1 MRKNN
6 KLIMTRNIFFKTI
19 TAFLFLIISSAL
31 YAQTVPVVK
40 KSTIVET
47 IDSTTYYLHFVKDGE
62 SVFAIAKVYGVGVN
76 DIFKYNPESRS
87 GVHAGQILKIPF
99 NQKTKPKIN
108 DGNVLQKDEDFF
120 YHIVKSKETL
130 YGISKGY
137 RVDIENV
144 KEINPGLD
152 ENLKEG
158 QMIKIPALKKPGIG
172 YFEDESEETKLHT
185 ITQGETL
192 YGIAKEYNVS
202 IGEIK
207 NANPGLTDMLSVG
220 TSILI
225 PNQIDKETANVLNAE
240 PEVADSSKYH
250 TVVAGE
256 TLFRIAKNYAV
267 SVDTLKKYNRGLND
281 ALYIGQKILIPDATN
296 ANDFI
301 VHVPHEKEKL
311 NKIAKK
317 YDVSLSKIQSMN
329 PNLKKKV
336 STGQWVK
343 IPVQPRKIEE
353 PEEIPDYDKDVFV
366 ENPCDNLQ
374 MDEDAVYNIAL
385 MIPLFLEELDSLL
398 VKDRVDISEQED
410 LLSFRFIQFYEG
422 LLMAVDSMKNQGMN
436 LNLFVYD
443 VDNTPEKINKVLQ
456 ASELGSMDLIIGP
469 FYSTGFKQVAKFAET
484 FNIKIVNPLT
494 YREEIIVNQPNVF
507 KVRPPYSTQAD
518 QLVDHILKKYPL
530 HHIILV
536 RHYKYKYQSEV
547 SYIKNRLNSER
558 RKGVFVPNKS
568 LYDAIKLSE
577 ENEVSRVYSENVL
590 LDKEFIKTH
599 IDDSTWFSNTAKEIL
614 YSSDSLR
621 GLNRNISRVRP
632 NLVIALSNQRVF
644 QYDLLSQFNK
654 LAEDNS
660 ISLVG
665 IPKWDE
671 LEKQEA
677 EHLINLNFQYFSPS
691 FIDYN
696 DKLNQVWIQKFRDT
710 YHAEP
715 SEAKY
720 AFDGFD
726 IAWYFLNA
734 LHRYGR
740 DFENC
745 IPGFDIHL
753 IQTRFDF
760 EQNPPN
766 GFQNT
771 HWNLLRYD
779 GYSVVNEK
787 L

>member
-1 MRKNN
+1 M
-6 KLIMTRNIFFKTI
+6 KLI
-19 TAFLFLIISSAL
+19 TAFLFFAFSVGLT
-31 YAQTVPVVK
+31 AQTNLEIK
-40 KSTIVET
+40 KSEIVET
-47 IDSTTYYLHFVKDGE
+47 IDSTTYYLHFVKEGE

-76 DIFKYNPESRS
+76 TVFEHNPESRS
-87 GVHAGQILKIPF
+87 GVHAGQVLKIPF
-99 NQKTKPKIN
+99 QIKEKPKPKN
-108 DGNVLQKDEDFF
+108 KTVLQKDEDFF
-120 YHIVKSKETL
+120 YHIVKSHETL
-130 YGISKGY
+130 YGISKAY
-137 RVDIENV
+137 RVDMEDV
-144 KEINPGLD
+144 KRINPGLD

-158 QMIKIPALKKPGIG
+158 QMIKIPALKNPGIA
-172 YFEDESEETKLHT
+172 YFEEESDETKLHT
-185 ITQGETL
+185 IEQGETL

-207 NANPGLTDMLSVG
+207 NANPGLTDVLSIG
-220 TSILI
+220 ASILI
-225 PNQIDKETANVLNAE
+225 PNQIARESANASDPET
-240 PEVADSSKYH
+240 EVADSSKYH

-267 SVDTLKKYNRGLND
+267 SVDTLKKYNKGLND
-281 ALYIGQKILIPDATN
+281 ALYIGQKIWIPAATDSN
-296 ANDFI
+296 NYI

-317 YDVSLSKIQSMN
+317 YDVSLSKVQSMN
-329 PNLKKKV
+329 PGLRKKV
-336 STGQWVK
+336 SSGQRVK
-343 IPVQPRKIEE
+343 IPVQPRKIEKTEE
-353 PEEIPDYDKDVFV
+353 PVEDDK
-366 ENPCDNLQ
+366 EALAQNPCEDVQ
-374 MDEDAVYNIAL
+374 VDEDAVYNIAL

-398 VKDRVDISEQED
+398 IKDRVDISEQKD

-456 ASELGSMDLIIGP
+456 ASELASMDLIIGP

-507 KVRPPYSTQAD
+507 KVRPSYNTQAD
-518 QLVDHILKKYPL
+518 QLVDHILEKYPT
-530 HHIILV
+530 HHILLV

-558 RKGVFVPNKS
+558 KKGVFVSNKL
-568 LYDAIKLSE
+568 LYDAIQLSE
-577 ENEVSRVYSENVL
+577 EKGVNNVYSENIL
-590 LDKEFIKTH
+590 LDKQYIKSH
-599 IDDSTWFSNTAKEIL
+599 IDDSTWFSNAAKEIL
-614 YSSDSLR
+614 YSSDSLT
-621 GLNRNISRVRP
+621 GLNRNISRARP
-632 NLVIALSNQRVF
+632 NLIIALSNQRVF

-677 EHLINLNFQYFSPS
+677 DHLINLNFQYFSPS
-691 FIDYN
+691 FIDYS
-696 DKLNQVWIQKFRDT
+696 DIRNQVWIQKFRDT
-710 YHAEP
+710 YFTEP

-726 IAWYFLNA
+726 IGWYFLNA
-734 LHRYGR
+734 LHKYGR
-740 DFENC
+740 DFEDC

-760 EQNPPN
+760 EQNLPN

-779 GYSVVNEK
+779 GYQVVKEK

>member
-1 MRKNN
+1 MSRNN
-6 KLIMTRNIFFKTI
+6 FIITTIAFF
-19 TAFLFLIISSAL
+19 FLIITSEL
-31 YAQTVPVVK
+31 PAQTNPNII
-40 KSTIVET
+40 KSEIVET

-62 SVFAIAKVYGVGVN
+62 SVFAIAKVYGVSVN
-76 DIFKYNPESRS
+76 DVFKHNPESRT
-87 GVHAGQILKIPF
+87 GVHTGQVLKIPF
-99 NQKTKPKIN
+99 EQKEKPRAKN
-108 DGNVLQKDEDFF
+108 ETTLRKDEDFF
-120 YHIVKSKETL
+120 YHIVKPHETL

-137 RVDIENV
+137 RVDIEDV
-144 KEINPGLD
+144 KKINPGLT

-172 YFEDESEETKLHT
+172 YFEEESDETKLHT
-185 ITQGETL
+185 IVQGETL

-207 NANPGLTDMLSVG
+207 NANPGLTDVLSVG

-225 PNQIDKETANVLNAE
+225 PNQIEKESANASENKSEA
-240 PEVADSSKYH
+240 ADSSKYH

-267 SVDTLKKYNRGLND
+267 SVDTLKKHNPGLND
-281 ALYIGQKILIPDATN
+281 ALYIGQKIVIPDATDSKN
-296 ANDFI
+296 YI
-301 VHVPHEKEKL
+301 VHVTHEKEKL

-329 PNLKKKV
+329 PDLKKKV
-336 STGQWVK
+336 SSGQQVR
-343 IPVQPRKIEE
+343 IPVQPRKIEQ
-353 PEEIPDYDKDVFV
+353 PKDNLDNDKDVIA
-366 ENPCDNLQ
+366 ENPCGDLQ
-374 MDEDAVYNIAL
+374 MDKEAVYNVAL
-385 MIPLFLEELDSLL
+385 MIPLFLEELDSML
-398 VKDRVDISEQED
+398 VKDRVDISELKD

-443 VDNTPEKINKVLQ
+443 VDNTPEKINKVLR

-530 HHIILV
+530 HHILLV

-558 RKGVFVPNKS
+558 KRGVFISNKS
-568 LYDAIKLSE
+568 LYDAIKSCE
-577 ENEVSRVYSENVL
+577 EKGVNNVYSENTL
-590 LDKEFIKTH
+590 LDKQYIKSH
-599 IDDSTWFSNTAKEIL
+599 IDDSTWFNNTAKEIL
-614 YSSDSLR
+614 YSADSLR
-621 GLNRNISRVRP
+621 GLSRNISRARP
-632 NLVIALSNQRVF
+632 NLVIALSNKRVF

-691 FIDYN
+691 FIDYS
-696 DKLNQVWIQKFRDT
+696 DKLNQEWIQKFRDI
-710 YHAEP
+710 YHTEP
-715 SEAKY
+715 SEEKY

-726 IAWYFLNA
+726 IGWYFLNA
-734 LHRYGR
+734 LYRYGR

-745 IPGFDIHL
+745 VPGFDIHL
-753 IQTRFDF
+753 IQTHFDF

-779 GYSVVNEK
+779 GYKVVKEK

>member
-1 MRKNN
+1 M
-6 KLIMTRNIFFKTI
+6 KLI
-19 TAFLFLIISSAL
+19 TAFLFFAFSVGLT
-31 YAQTVPVVK
+31 AQTNPEIK
-40 KSTIVET
+40 KSEIIET
-47 IDSTTYYLHFVKDGE
+47 IDSTTYYLHFVKEGE

-76 DIFKYNPESRS
+76 TVFEHNPESRT
-87 GVHAGQILKIPF
+87 GVHAGQVLKIPF
-99 NQKTKPKIN
+99 HIKEEPKPKPK
-108 DGNVLQKDEDFF
+108 DKTVLQKDEDFF
-120 YHIVKSKETL
+120 YHIVKSHETL

-137 RVDIENV
+137 RVDMEDV
-144 KEINPGLD
+144 KKINPGLD

-158 QMIKIPALKKPGIG
+158 QMIKIPALKKPGIA
-172 YFEDESEETKLHT
+172 YFEEESDETKLHT
-185 ITQGETL
+185 IEQGETL

-207 NANPGLTDMLSVG
+207 NANPGLTDVLGVG
-220 TSILI
+220 TPILI
-225 PNQIDKETANVLNAE
+225 PNQIARETANTSSPE
-240 PEVADSSKYH
+240 TEVADSSKYH
-250 TVVAGE
+250 TVVVGE

-267 SVDTLKKYNRGLND
+267 SVDTLKKYNKGLND
-281 ALYIGQKILIPDATN
+281 ALYISQKILIPDATGSN
-296 ANDFI
+296 NYI

-317 YDVSLSKIQSMN
+317 YDVSLSKVQSMN
-329 PNLKKKV
+329 PGLRKKV
-336 STGQWVK
+336 SSGQMVK
-343 IPVQPRKIEE
+343 IPVQPRKIEK
-353 PEEIPDYDKDVFV
+353 PEELVEDDK
-366 ENPCDNLQ
+366 EALAQNPCEDVQVN
-374 MDEDAVYNIAL
+374 EDAVYNIAL

-398 VKDRVDISEQED
+398 IKDRVDISEQKD

-422 LLMAVDSMKNQGMN
+422 LLIAVDSMRDQGMN

-456 ASELGSMDLIIGP
+456 ASELASMDLIIGP

-530 HHIILV
+530 YHILLV

-547 SYIKNRLNSER
+547 SYIKNRLNSDR
-558 RKGVFVPNKS
+558 KKGVFVSNKS

-577 ENEVSRVYSENVL
+577 ENGVNNVYSENTL
-590 LDKEFIKTH
+590 LDKQYIKSH
-599 IDDSTWFSNTAKEIL
+599 IDDSTWFSNAAKEIL

-621 GLNRNISRVRP
+621 GLSRNISKARP
-632 NLVIALSNQRVF
+632 NLIIALSNQRVF

-677 EHLINLNFQYFSPS
+677 DHLINLNFQYFSPS
-691 FIDYN
+691 FIDYS
-696 DKLNQVWIQKFRDT
+696 DTRNQVWIQKFRDT
-710 YHAEP
+710 YFTEP

-726 IAWYFLNA
+726 IGWYFLNA
-734 LHRYGR
+734 LHKYGR
-740 DFENC
+740 DFEDC
-745 IPGFDIHL
+745 IPGFYIHL

-760 EQNPPN
+760 EQNMPN

-779 GYSVVNEK
+779 GYKVVKEK